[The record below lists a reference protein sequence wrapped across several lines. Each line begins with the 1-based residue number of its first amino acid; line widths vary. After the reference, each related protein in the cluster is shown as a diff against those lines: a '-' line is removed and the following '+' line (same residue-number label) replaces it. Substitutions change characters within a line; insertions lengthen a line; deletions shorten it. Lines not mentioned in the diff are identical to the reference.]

1 LSVGVDRPPA
11 GTLKVVL
18 ATNVAETSITID
30 DVSFVIDTG
39 RAKEMSHDAERSILR
54 LQEGYV
60 SKAAAQQRRGRAGRV
75 RWEYQAQGFSSL
87 IIGFL
92 LHSQCVALVFLGRHL

>member
-1 LSVGVDRPPA
+1 MTRPPA
-11 GTLKVVL
+11 GTIKIVL

-39 RAKEMSHDAERSILR
+39 RSKEMTHDVERSILR

-75 RWEYQAQGFSSL
+75 R
-87 IIGFL
+87 
-92 LHSQCVALVFLGRHL
+92 